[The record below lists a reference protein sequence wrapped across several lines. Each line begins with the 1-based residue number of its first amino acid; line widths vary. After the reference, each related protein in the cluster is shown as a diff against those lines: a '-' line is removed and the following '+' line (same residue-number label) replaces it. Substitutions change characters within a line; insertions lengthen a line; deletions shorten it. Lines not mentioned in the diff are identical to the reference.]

1 MAPVVARVV
10 PSVVNVYATR
20 IVASRRRSLFD
31 DPFFNQFF
39 GDGFGRRGE
48 PQKRTQESLGSGVVV
63 DTSGLIVT
71 NHHVIEDAEDLTV
84 ILSDRREFKA
94 RLVLDDARTDLA
106 VLQLDEAP
114 SDLQAIALQDSD
126 QIAVGDLVLAV
137 GNPFGVGQTV
147 TSGIVSALART
158 QVGISDY
165 QSFIQTDAAINPG
178 NSGGAL
184 VDMNGQLIGVNT
196 AIFSRSGGSV
206 GIGFAIPANMVA
218 QVIRAAQKGEKV
230 VRPWLGAE
238 LQNISAE
245 LATAMGLDRPMG
257 AVVTYVHPASSLARQ
272 GLQSG
277 DVITA
282 VDGVGVANVEE
293 LRYRV
298 ATRDI
303 GTKLEFTYLR
313 DGRRKQTK
321 VTMIAPPD
329 RPPRD
334 AWQVVGQ
341 SVLQGARVAN
351 INPQLLEEF
360 RLPVDRSGVI
370 VVDVVRPSLAARF
383 GFRVGDIVRSV
394 DGAAIT
400 SVADMKDQ
408 ETSFARIGAT
418 VEIQRGERVLTG
430 TVR

>member
-63 DTSGLIVT
+63 DASGLIVT

-106 VLQLDEAP
+106 VLQLDDAP
-114 SDLQAIALQDSD
+114 TDLQAIALQDSD

-257 AVVTYVHPASSLARQ
+257 AVVTFVHPASNLARQ

-313 DGRRKQTK
+313 DGRQKRTK

-334 AWQVVGQ
+334 AWQVIGQ
-341 SVLQGARVAN
+341 SVLQGTQVAN

-394 DGAAIT
+394 DGTAIT
-400 SVADMKDQ
+400 SVADIKDQ
-408 ETSFARIGAT
+408 EKSFSRIGAT

>member
-63 DTSGLIVT
+63 DASGLIVT

-106 VLQLDEAP
+106 VLQLDDAP
-114 SDLQAIALQDSD
+114 TDLQAIALQDSD

-257 AVVTYVHPASSLARQ
+257 AVVTFVHPASNLARQ

-313 DGRRKQTK
+313 DGRQKRTK

-334 AWQVVGQ
+334 AWQVIGQ
-341 SVLQGARVAN
+341 SVLQGTRVAN

-394 DGAAIT
+394 DGTAIT
-400 SVADMKDQ
+400 SVADIKDQ
-408 ETSFARIGAT
+408 EKSFSRIGAT

>member
-106 VLQLDEAP
+106 VLQLEEAP

-321 VTMIAPPD
+321 LTMIAPPD

-394 DGAAIT
+394 DGTAIT

-408 ETSFARIGAT
+408 ETSFSRIGAT

>member
-63 DTSGLIVT
+63 DASGLIVT

-106 VLQLDEAP
+106 VLQLDDAP
-114 SDLQAIALQDSD
+114 TDLQAIPLQDSD

-257 AVVTYVHPASSLARQ
+257 AVVTFVHPASNLARQ

-313 DGRRKQTK
+313 DGRQKRTK

-334 AWQVVGQ
+334 AWQVIGQ
-341 SVLQGARVAN
+341 SVLQGTRVAN

-394 DGAAIT
+394 DGTAIT
-400 SVADMKDQ
+400 SVADIKDQ
-408 ETSFARIGAT
+408 EKSFSRIGAT

>member
-394 DGAAIT
+394 DGTAIT

>member
-321 VTMIAPPD
+321 LTMIAPPD

-394 DGAAIT
+394 DGTAIT

-408 ETSFARIGAT
+408 ETSFSRIGAT